1 MSLENS
7 IINGIYTSYVFVL
20 YFKYIKTR
28 SLFFI
33 KHDITIFILELKK
46 KNPYIHVIKSKQYCS
61 INLKSLKI
69 LKHVDINI
77 HEQNLRKCHIYFLR
91 FTKTIHILNI
101 TIFKVKSFHIP
112 ISILKIQIRKNKY
125 FNMHLKRD

>member
-46 KNPYIHVIKSKQYCS
+46 KILTFMSQNQNNIVLS
-61 INLKSLKI
+61 ISNL
-69 LKHVDINI
+69 
-77 HEQNLRKCHIYFLR
+77 
-91 FTKTIHILNI
+91 
-101 TIFKVKSFHIP
+101 
-112 ISILKIQIRKNKY
+112 
-125 FNMHLKRD
+125 

>member
-46 KNPYIHVIKSKQYCS
+46 K
-61 INLKSLKI
+61 KSLHSCHKI
-69 LKHVDINI
+69 
-77 HEQNLRKCHIYFLR
+77 
-91 FTKTIHILNI
+91 KTILFYQSQISKN
-101 TIFKVKSFHIP
+101 FKICWYKYSWTKS
-112 ISILKIQIRKNKY
+112 
-125 FNMHLKRD
+125 

>member
-69 LKHVDINI
+69 LKYVDINI

-91 FTKTIHILNI
+91 FTKKNTYSQYYNI
-101 TIFKVKSFHIP
+101 QSEIFPYS
-112 ISILKIQIRKNKY
+112 NKY
-125 FNMHLKRD
+125 PQDSNKEKQIF